1 MNQTRQLRFLLLSL
15 LLLLVTGCS
24 VKRFAVN
31 KLGNALAESGTTY
44 SADDDPDLVEGAI
57 PFSLKLI
64 ESLLAASPNHRG
76 MLFAAA
82 SGFTQY
88 GYAFV
93 QQRAE
98 RLESVDLAQATEGK
112 ARARRLYL
120 RARNYG
126 LRGLETRHKG
136 FTEQLR
142 ANPRAAASVVT
153 RQEVPLLYWTAA
165 AWGAA
170 IAVSKEVPEIVA
182 DQLQM
187 EALIDRAL
195 ELDEQFEFGAIH
207 GFLIS
212 YEPSRQGAAGD
223 PYERSRKHFDRAV
236 ALSNGQMASPYVS
249 LAEAVSVNTQN
260 RTEFEA
266 LLQQALAINP
276 DARPEWRLANLIMQ
290 RRARWLLSR
299 VDELF
304 LDASK
309 ESAPG
314 PDFLGTRLPQVRLP

>member
-1 MNQTRQLRFLLLSL
+1 MNQTGHLRL
-15 LLLLVTGCS
+15 LLLGLLVLTLTGCS

-44 SADDDPDLVEGAI
+44 SADDDPELVEGAI

-88 GYAFV
+88 SYAFV

-98 RLESVDLAQATEGK
+98 RLEAVDLAQATEQK

-120 RARNYG
+120 RARDYG

-136 FTEQLR
+136 FREQLR
-142 ANPRAAASVVT
+142 ANPRAAASAAT
-153 RQEVPLLYWTAA
+153 IREVDLLYWTAA

-170 IAVSKEVPEIVA
+170 ISVSKEIPEIVA
-182 DQLQM
+182 DQLLM
-187 EALIDRAL
+187 EALVDRAL
-195 ELDEQFEFGAIH
+195 ELDEQFDFGAIH
-207 GFLIS
+207 GLLIS
-212 YEPSRQGAAGD
+212 YEPSRQGVAGD
-223 PYERSRKHFDRAV
+223 PYERSRKHVERAV
-236 ALSNGQMASPYVS
+236 ALSNGQLVSPYVS

-260 RTEFEA
+260 RAEFES
-266 LLQQALAINP
+266 LLEKALAINT
-276 DARPEWRLANLIMQ
+276 DARPEWRLANLILQ
-290 RRARWLLSR
+290 RRARWLLTR

-304 LDASK
+304 LDGPTQPA
-309 ESAPG
+309 ARPG
-314 PDFLGTRLPQVRLP
+314 SF

>member
-1 MNQTRQLRFLLLSL
+1 MNQTRHLWLLFLGLLVLS
-15 LLLLVTGCS
+15 VTGCS

-44 SADDDPDLVEGAI
+44 SSDNDPDLVEGAI

-88 GYAFV
+88 AYAFV
-93 QQRAE
+93 QQRADS
-98 RLESVDLAQATEGK
+98 LEEHNLAAAAETRT
-112 ARARRLYL
+112 RARKLYI
-120 RARNYG
+120 RARDYG
-126 LRGLETRHKG
+126 LRGLETRHKI
-136 FTEQLR
+136 FREALR
-142 ANPRAAASVVT
+142 REPRAAVRAATVKDVA
-153 RQEVPLLYWTAA
+153 LLYWTAA

-170 IAVSKEVPEIVA
+170 IAISKEFPEVVA
-182 DQLQM
+182 DQPQM

-195 ELDEQFEFGAIH
+195 ELDEQFDFGAIH
-207 GFLIS
+207 GLLIS
-212 YEPSRQGAAGD
+212 YEPSRQGAPGD
-223 PYERSRKHFDRAV
+223 PYERSREHFQRV
-236 ALSNGQMASPYVS
+236 VSLSQGQMVSPYVS

-260 RTEFEA
+260 REEFES
-266 LLQQALAINP
+266 LLKQALDISP
-276 DARPEWRLANLIMQ
+276 DARPEWRLSNLIMQ

-304 LDASK
+304 LDPPKAPASRTP
-309 ESAPG
+309 ARRALAG
-314 PDFLGTRLPQVRLP
+314 VR

>member
-1 MNQTRQLRFLLLSL
+1 
-15 LLLLVTGCS
+15 
-24 VKRFAVN
+24 
-31 KLGNALAESGTTY
+31 
-44 SADDDPDLVEGAI
+44 
-57 PFSLKLI
+57 
-64 ESLLAASPNHRG
+64 
-76 MLFAAA
+76 
-82 SGFTQY
+82 
-88 GYAFV
+88 
-93 QQRAE
+93 
-98 RLESVDLAQATEGK
+98 
-112 ARARRLYL
+112 
-120 RARNYG
+120 
-126 LRGLETRHKG
+126 LETRHKG

-170 IAVSKEVPEIVA
+170 IAVSKEIPEIVA
-182 DQLQM
+182 DQLQV

-212 YEPSRQGAAGD
+212 YEPSRQGVAGD

-236 ALSNGQMASPYVS
+236 ALSNGQMVSPYVS

-260 RTEFEA
+260 RAEFES

-304 LDASK
+304 LDTSREPA
-309 ESAPG
+309 AP
-314 PDFLGTRLPQVRLP
+314 PSPLYVPFAQARLP

>member
-1 MNQTRQLRFLLLSL
+1 MNQMRHLRLLALG
-15 LLLLVTGCS
+15 LLVLLATGCS

-44 SADDDPDLVEGAI
+44 SADNDPELVEGAI

-98 RLESVDLAQATEGK
+98 RMESVDLSQATEGK

-120 RARNYG
+120 RGRDYG

-136 FTEQLR
+136 FAQQLR
-142 ANPRAAASVVT
+142 ADPRAATSTLTV
-153 RQEVPLLYWTAA
+153 QEVPTVYWTAA

-170 IAVSKEVPEIVA
+170 IAVSKEIPEIVA
-182 DQLQM
+182 DVPQM

-195 ELDEQFEFGAIH
+195 ELDEQFDFGAIH

-212 YEPSRQGAAGD
+212 YEPSRQGVAGD
-223 PYERSRKHFDRAV
+223 PYARSRKHFDRAV
-236 ALSNGQMASPYVS
+236 ALSNGQMVSPYVS

-260 RTEFEA
+260 RAEFDS
-266 LLQQALAINP
+266 LLTAALAINT

-290 RRARWLLSR
+290 RRARWLLTR
-299 VDELF
+299 VDDLF
-304 LDASK
+304 LDAPK
-309 ESAPG
+309 EQP
-314 PDFLGTRLPQVRLP
+314 